1 VAAELAD
8 LIRPGCTVALSDGV
22 GLPGSV
28 LGDLNAAAARAGGV
42 RLVVGLTLGGLDRLD
57 IGSFRRVDTIMSG
70 FALRKAV
77 DCGDIGY
84 IPVRFGALPALVRE
98 VLRPDVLVAS
108 VVAGRD
114 GHRFGTEVSWLRA
127 AVEAGSTVAAVE
139 RPALPGCDAG
149 PPLPAD
155 QVVVV
160 GASGDPALELSPGII
175 TDQHG
180 LIGDRVAR
188 LVPEGAHI
196 QFAPGAVGEAVC
208 AALTR
213 PVRVWSGLLAD
224 PVVDLDRRGLLL
236 GSATATYL
244 AGTSVLYEWAAGRPI
259 LRPCDV
265 THGFGHLRAL
275 GGPFVAIN
283 TALEIDLDG
292 QVNVETASG
301 SAIGGIGGHP
311 DFAFAAAALPG
322 SLSVVAVP
330 TISRTGRSTLVE
342 RLAGPASTPGHDVDI
357 VVTETGTADL
367 RGLDRRERRLAI
379 AALWGA

>member
-1 VAAELAD
+1 MAPELGD

-22 GLPGSV
+22 GLPASV
-28 LGDLNAAAARAGGV
+28 LGDLNIAAARAGGV
-42 RLVVGLTLGGLDRLD
+42 RLVLGLTLGPLDRLD
-57 IGSFRRVDTIMSG
+57 VGSFGRVVTLMSG
-70 FALRKAV
+70 FALRQRV
-77 DCGDIGY
+77 DRGDIGY

-98 VLRPDVLVAS
+98 VLRPDVLLAS
-108 VVAGRD
+108 VVAGPD
-114 GHRFGTEVSWLRA
+114 GHRFATEVSWLRA
-127 AVEAGSTVAAVE
+127 AVDAGATVAAME
-139 RPALPGCDAG
+139 RPALPRCDAG

-160 GASGDPALELSPGII
+160 GSSGDPAIELPPGVI
-175 TDQHG
+175 TDEPR

-208 AALTR
+208 AALAR

-224 PVVDLDRRGLLL
+224 PVVDLHRRGLLL
-236 GSATATYL
+236 GTATATYL
-244 AGTSVLYEWAAGRPI
+244 AGTSVLYEWATGQPI

-265 THGFGHLRAL
+265 THDPRHLRAP

-292 QVNVETASG
+292 QVNVETARG
-301 SAIGGIGGHP
+301 SVIGGVGGHP
-311 DFAFAAAALPG
+311 DFASAGAALPG
-322 SLSVVAVP
+322 SLSVIAV
-330 TISRTGRSTLVE
+330 TTHSRSGSPTLVE
-342 RLAGPASTPGHDVDI
+342 RLDGPVSTPGHDVDI

-367 RGLDRRERRLAI
+367 RGLDRRERRVAI
-379 AALWGA
+379 AALWEA